1 MRVRGLPLSAMA
13 LTVVWLSADLS
24 ASPESDRLV
33 ERGAAALEARDAAG
47 ALAAFD
53 RAIAADASDP
63 QAHLFRGAALNRLQ
77 RFDEALASLEQAR
90 RLRSAN
96 PQIDFETGWALMALQ
111 RYDEA
116 IAALKQYN
124 QRKPEHGQAH
134 EFLGRCYLATGDLD
148 SAERQM
154 HKAIEFDPQLRP
166 TVELS
171 LATIEARRGE
181 QAAAERRLRNLVTQ
195 MPAAAPSRVLRDR
208 IGVAAPRRPV
218 GFGPAEAKRWRL
230 TLTSGFGYTD
240 NVIAASDSVPLPTDV
255 SGTDSAFG
263 RFGAVLSYDLVREDK
278 YHIVVGYAF
287 GADEYEGNFDTS
299 DYQSHYWWADYT
311 RRLNDTTTLTF
322 RLADEYL
329 NIGGSSFRNAVTVR
343 PGVVFQV
350 TDDLAVELAYTFNT
364 AEYYT
369 APTLAT
375 DRDGHSHTGSVTTYW
390 RLPKTDFTGRAGVY
404 FTRSDTDGSDY
415 DADFVAGF
423 ISVAHPLAWDVRGE
437 VTFSHIDADY
447 DNNNTFTGFALPRND
462 EINIVSVELTKP
474 IDMPGLDEQSAR
486 VYLRY
491 DFTDN
496 DSDVPAFNYDQYVIS
511 GGVVVEF

>member
-1 MRVRGLPLSAMA
+1 MRAIGLPLSAVA
-13 LTVVWLSADLS
+13 LIVVLAADLS

-33 ERGAAALEARDAAG
+33 ERGVAALEAQDASA
-47 ALAAFD
+47 ALEHFD
-53 RAIAADASDP
+53 KAVAADARDP

-77 RFDEALASLEQAR
+77 RFDEALASLDQAR

-96 PQIDFETGWALMALQ
+96 PQIDFEAGWALMALD

-116 IAALKQYN
+116 IAHLQRYN
-124 QRKPEHGQAH
+124 ERNPGHGQAH
-134 EFLGRCYLATGDLD
+134 EFLGRCHFAKGDLD
-148 SAERQM
+148 AAERELN
-154 HKAIEFDPQLRP
+154 KAIELDPELRP

-171 LATIEARRGE
+171 LAAIDERRGE
-181 QAAAERRLRNLVTQ
+181 GAAADRRLRNLVTD
-195 MPAAAPSRVLRDR
+195 MPAAAPSRVLRNR
-208 IGVAAPRRPV
+208 LGAAAPRRPV
-218 GFGPAEAKRWRL
+218 GFQPPGAKRWHL

-240 NVIAASDSVPLPTDV
+240 NVIAASDNVPLPADV

-263 RFGAVLSYDLVREDK
+263 RFGAILSYDLVQEAD
-278 YHIVVGYAF
+278 YNIVVGYAF
-287 GADEYEGNFDTS
+287 GADEYEGQFDTS
-299 DYQSHYWWADYT
+299 DYKSHAWWADYT
-311 RRLNDTTTLTF
+311 RRLNDRATLTF

-329 NIGGSSFRNAVTVR
+329 NIGGSSFRNAISVR
-343 PGVVFQV
+343 PGLIYRV
-350 TDDLAVELAYTFNT
+350 TDDLSIELAYTFNT

-369 APTLAT
+369 APTAVT
-375 DRDGHSHTGSVTTYW
+375 DRDGESHTGSVTTYW
-390 RLPKTDFTGRAGVY
+390 RLPRTDFTGRAGVY
-404 FTRSDTDGSDY
+404 FTRTDADGSDY

-423 ISVAHPLAWDVRGE
+423 ISLAHPLVWDVRGE

-447 DNNNTFTGFALPRND
+447 DNPNTFTGFAFARND

-491 DFTDN
+491 DFTEN